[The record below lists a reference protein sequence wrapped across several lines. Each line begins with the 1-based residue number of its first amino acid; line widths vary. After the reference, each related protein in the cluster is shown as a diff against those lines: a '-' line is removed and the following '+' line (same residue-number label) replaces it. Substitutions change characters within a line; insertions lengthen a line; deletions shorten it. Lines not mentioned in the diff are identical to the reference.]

1 MRSTSGKFGADDL
14 NELILFTHSLIYLI
28 NIHSMPISMRVFLL
42 VLLFTLTQ
50 GSGLLAQKNTPVFY
64 LYEDSSS
71 HTNAQQIWKLYR
83 NHAVKQAPQKG
94 KNISFT
100 RSVYWLIYENPATLP
115 ADSML
120 LYIGHHHINRI
131 HFYFVTD
138 SSIQTQWVTGDY
150 YPFRQR
156 PVNATGFYFPVNRKG
171 IYLARI
177 DKRNESLQLSYHLT
191 NIKQALQEEA
201 VTKTVLFLFTGML
214 LMLIIFG
221 VYLFVIEKDR
231 LYLYYVLYITT
242 GWLWVLSN
250 AGYGFEYLW
259 PDTPWF
265 ASKARPL
272 FVPMPLIFAS
282 LFLARYIGGIKNKWQ
297 SYALSI
303 INIFLVGCVILV
315 LSLDDQNQ
323 LNEGWL
329 YMQYIIP
336 IVPLLYIV
344 VSFIIL
350 IIASFRGNR
359 LAAFYLASQSI
370 LLISALLQISFSL
383 GSLNRFDYFF
393 SHYGLT
399 FGYVVEAIILT
410 VGLVYRFNRYRL
422 DKEELLITLN
432 QQQKENTRVLMQ
444 VQQEERSRIAS
455 QLHDVVGSLLSGVKF
470 NLSSIRE
477 KQQFLQQEVSTQF
490 EKTEEAVGIVSGMVR
505 NLSHALSPV
514 MLTQV
519 GFKSA
524 LDKLVS
530 LFNTSGRINMQVEVI
545 GFDQYE
551 PRLEQY
557 YLTLYSI
564 IYELLN
570 NIAKHS
576 GATHALLQVTELED
590 VFTILAEDNG
600 IGLAGY
606 SATGDGMG
614 MAGIRSKVNYY
625 GGVIAIDSD
634 HNKGLIITIEI
645 PIVHDKTQDHTGG

>member
-1 MRSTSGKFGADDL
+1 MR
-14 NELILFTHSLIYLI
+14 I
-28 NIHSMPISMRVFLL
+28 FLL
-42 VLLFTLTQ
+42 VLLFSLMQ
-50 GSGLLAQKNTPVFY
+50 GGELLAQKNSPDFY
-64 LYEDSSS
+64 LYEDSSA
-71 HTNAQQIWKLYR
+71 HTDVKHIRELYR

-94 KNISFT
+94 KNISYT
-100 RSVYWLIYENPATLP
+100 RSVYWLIYENPVARP

-156 PVNATGFYFPVNRKG
+156 PINTTGFYFPVNKKG

-191 NIKQALQEEA
+191 DIKQALQEEGS
-201 VTKTVLFLFTGML
+201 TKTVLFLFTGML

-221 VYLFVIEKDR
+221 IYLFVIEKER
-231 LYLYYVLYITT
+231 LYLYYVLFITT

-259 PDTPWF
+259 PDAPWF

-272 FVPMPLIFAS
+272 FVPIPLIFAS
-282 LFLARYIGGIKNKWQ
+282 LFLSRYIGGIKNKWQ
-297 SYALSI
+297 SYALNV
-303 INIFLVGCVILV
+303 INIFLAACVITV
-315 LSLDDQNQ
+315 LCLDDQNQ
-323 LNEGWL
+323 LNQKWL
-329 YMQYIIP
+329 YLQYIIP

-350 IIASFRGNR
+350 IIASFRGNK
-359 LAAFYLASQSI
+359 LAAFYLVSQSI
-370 LLISALLQISFSL
+370 LLISTLLQISFSL

-393 SHYGLT
+393 SHYGLA

-444 VQQEERSRIAS
+444 VQQEERGRIAS

-477 KQQFLQQEVSTQF
+477 KQQFKEQAVSTQF

-519 GFKSA
+519 GFKTA

-530 LFNTSGRINMQVEVI
+530 LFNTSGRMNMQVEVI
-545 GFDQYE
+545 GFDEYK

-590 VFTILAEDNG
+590 VFTIMAEDNG
-600 IGLAGY
+600 IGLAAYPAAGE
-606 SATGDGMG
+606 GMG

-625 GGVIAIDSD
+625 GGLIAIDSD

-645 PIVHDKTQDHTGG
+645 PIVYDKTQDHTG

>member
-1 MRSTSGKFGADDL
+1 MRA
-14 NELILFTHSLIYLI
+14 
-28 NIHSMPISMRVFLL
+28 FLL
-42 VLLFTLTQ
+42 LMLCTLLQ
-50 GSGLLAQKNTPVFY
+50 QNGLLAQENTPVFY

-71 HTNAQQIWKLYR
+71 RADAPHLLELYR
-83 NHAVKQAPQKG
+83 NHAIKQAPKNG

-100 RSVYWLIYENPATLP
+100 RSVYWLIYDNPVTRP

-138 SSIQTQWVTGDY
+138 GSIQTQWVTGDY

-156 PVNATGFYFPVNRKG
+156 PINATGFYFPVNKKG

-191 NIKQALQEEA
+191 NIKQALQEETS
-201 VTKTVLFLFTGML
+201 TKTVLFLFTGIL

-221 VYLFVIEKDR
+221 IYLFAIEKER

-259 PDTPWF
+259 PDAPWF

-282 LFLARYIGGIKNKWQ
+282 LFLTRYIGGIKNKLQ
-297 SYALSI
+297 SYALKI
-303 INIFLVGCVILV
+303 INIFLLICVIIILC
-315 LSLDDQNQ
+315 LNDQNQ
-323 LNEGWL
+323 LNTGWL
-329 YMQYIIP
+329 YMQYLVP
-336 IVPLLYIV
+336 IVPLLYIII
-344 VSFIIL
+344 SFIIL
-350 IIASFRGNR
+350 IIASFRGNK
-359 LAAFYLASQSI
+359 LAAFYLVSQSI
-370 LLISALLQISFSL
+370 LLVSALLQISFSL
-383 GSLNRFDYFF
+383 GSLNRFNYFF
-393 SHYGLT
+393 SNYGLA

-422 DKEELLITLN
+422 DKEALLITLN
-432 QQQKENTRVLMQ
+432 QQQKKNTSLLMH
-444 VQQEERSRIAS
+444 VQQEERGRIAG
-455 QLHDVVGSLLSGVKF
+455 QLHDVVGSLLSAVKL

-477 KQQFLQQEVSTQF
+477 KQLLLQQDVSAQF
-490 EKTEEAVGIVSGMVR
+490 EKTEEAVSVVSEMVR

-530 LFNTSGRINMQVEVI
+530 LFNSSGRINIQTEVI
-545 GFDQYE
+545 GFDKYE
-551 PRLEQY
+551 PRLEEY

-576 GATHALLQVTELED
+576 GATHALLQVTEFED

-600 IGLAGY
+600 TGLMGY
-606 SATGDGMG
+606 PETGEGMG

-625 GGVIAIDSD
+625 GGMIAIDSD
-634 HNKGLIITIEI
+634 KNKGLIITIEI
-645 PIVHDKTQDHTGG
+645 PILYDKKQDHTG

>member
-1 MRSTSGKFGADDL
+1 M
-14 NELILFTHSLIYLI
+14 NELVLFTYSPLYLTI
-28 NIHSMPISMRVFLL
+28 ILLMPISMRIFLSL
-42 VLLFTLTQ
+42 LLFSLLQ
-50 GSGLLAQKNTPVFY
+50 GNVLLAQKKNAVFY
-64 LYEDSSS
+64 LYEDGSSLA
-71 HTNAQQIWKLYR
+71 NAQQVVELYR
-83 NHAVKQAPQKG
+83 NHQIKQAPEKG
-94 KNISFT
+94 KNVSFT
-100 RSVYWLIYENPATLP
+100 RSVYWLIYDNPVNRP

-131 HFYFVTD
+131 HFYFVSD

-156 PVNATGFYFPVNRKG
+156 PIQATGFYFPVNRKG
-171 IYLARI
+171 IYLAEI

-191 NIKQALQEEA
+191 DGKQALQEESG
-201 VTKTVLFLFTGML
+201 TKTVIFLFTGML
-214 LMLIIFG
+214 LMLVIFG
-221 VYLFVIEKDR
+221 LYLFVIEKDR
-231 LYLYYVLYITT
+231 LYLYYILYILS

-259 PDTPWF
+259 PDAPWF
-265 ASKARPL
+265 ASKARPI
-272 FVPMPLIFAS
+272 FVPLPLIFAS
-282 LFLARYIGGIKNKWQ
+282 LFLTRYIGGIKNRIQ
-297 SYALSI
+297 SYALKI
-303 INIFLVGCVILV
+303 INIFLIGCVL
-315 LSLDDQNQ
+315 LALCLDDQNKQ
-323 LNEGWL
+323 NDWWL

-344 VSFIIL
+344 VSFFIL
-350 IIASFRGNR
+350 IIASFRGNK
-359 LAAFYLASQSI
+359 LAAFYLASQSF
-370 LLISALLQISFSL
+370 LLVSALLQISFSL
-383 GSLNRFDYFF
+383 GSFNRFDYFF
-393 SHYGLT
+393 SHYGLA

-444 VQQEERSRIAS
+444 VQQEERGRIAS

-477 KQQFLQQEVSTQF
+477 KQQFLQQDVSAQF

-530 LFNTSGRINMQVEVI
+530 LFNTSGRIHMQVEVI
-545 GFDQYE
+545 GFDSYE

-576 GATHALLQVTELED
+576 GATHALLQVTEHED
-590 VFTILAEDNG
+590 VFTIVAEDNG
-600 IGLAGY
+600 VGLAEDPAAGE
-606 SATGDGMG
+606 GMG
-614 MAGIRSKVNYY
+614 MAGIRSKINYY
-625 GGVIAIDSD
+625 GGLIAIDSD
-634 HNKGLIITIEI
+634 QSKGLIITIEI
-645 PIVHDKTQDHTGG
+645 PIVYDKTQDHPGR